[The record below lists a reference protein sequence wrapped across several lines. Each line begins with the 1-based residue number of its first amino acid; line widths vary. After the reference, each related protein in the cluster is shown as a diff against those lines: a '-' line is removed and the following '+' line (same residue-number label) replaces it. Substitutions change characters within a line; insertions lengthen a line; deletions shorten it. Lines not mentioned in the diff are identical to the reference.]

1 MSIRAA
7 SSQVFAFV
15 FCSSLASGAA
25 LAQTPDTAPAREDTP
40 TYRALSALNAEAGAD
55 SASAVF
61 ADLADLA
68 DLPAGAGSNAVDAAV
83 GDVRLSLPA
92 DPRHPVRLRSDRGR
106 VDVGLPLGDS
116 SAPARTLG
124 AGVVVYENAAGFG
137 TVPLVKS
144 DASVQFTTVIHHAQA
159 PDSYTY
165 DFAGKTLELQPDGL
179 VVVRDDR
186 RAIAGIVAAAWAK
199 DAAGAPVRTHYVVS
213 GSRLTQVVEHDAKDA
228 ATYPVVAG
236 IYLGGAQI
244 QSISNAYRDPRG
256 VTKVVTPTAWGR
268 LNGNNPTAVNGMR
281 DEYLSK
287 VSAAYRTNG
296 MWWQLACHMQFAPIK
311 STWNLDS
318 YIVRGSYADYIAHG
332 CN

>member
-1 MSIRAA
+1 MFIRAA
-7 SSQVFAFV
+7 SSQVCALV

-25 LAQTPDTAPAREDTP
+25 LAQTPGTAPAGEETP
-40 TYRALSALNAEAGAD
+40 TYRALSALSAGA
-55 SASAVF
+55 SADGASTVF
-61 ADLADLA
+61 ADLADL
-68 DLPAGAGSNAVDAAV
+68 PIGAGPNAVDAAV
-83 GDVRLSLPA
+83 GDVRLSLPV

-116 SAPARTLG
+116 SAPARALG
-124 AGVVVYENAAGFG
+124 AGVVAYENAAGFG
-137 TVPLVKS
+137 TVPLVKN

-159 PDSYTY
+159 PGSYTY

-179 VVVRDDR
+179 VEVRDAQGALD
-186 RAIAGIVAAAWAK
+186 GIVAAAWAK
-199 DAAGAPVRTHYVVS
+199 DAAGVSVRTHYVVS
-213 GSRLTQVVEHDAKDA
+213 GSRLTQVVEHDARDA
-228 ATYPVVAG
+228 VTHPVVAG

-244 QSISNAYRDPRG
+244 QSISNAYRDTRG

-287 VSAAYRTNG
+287 VTAAYRTNG
-296 MWWQLACHMQFAPIK
+296 MWWQLACHMQFAPLK